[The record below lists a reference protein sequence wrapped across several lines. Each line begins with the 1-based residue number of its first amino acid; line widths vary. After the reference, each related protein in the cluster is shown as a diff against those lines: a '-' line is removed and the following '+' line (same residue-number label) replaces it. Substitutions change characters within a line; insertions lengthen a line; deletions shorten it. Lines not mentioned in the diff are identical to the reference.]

1 MTMPMTDSFPPGGPL
16 GPGEPLRPGE
26 PPRPGEPFRPGPPG
40 RPDPG
45 HPGRPGP
52 GWPEPGRQPATPPQ
66 YPAVSPARGWLDR
79 ADWPGQ
85 VYQRLLEQRI
95 VLASG
100 CLDDESATM
109 LCAQL
114 LTLDAE
120 GDGPVRL
127 ELQGL
132 DAELPAALTVMGVL
146 DVLRVAVTGYVAG
159 RVSGPALGVL
169 AACPHRRGY
178 PSAML
183 ALAEP
188 TMRFD
193 GTASAVSGQEE
204 QVRAMLDTLYI
215 RLAEVTGREVD
226 EIRADARQGVFLSVT
241 DAVSY
246 GLLEG
251 EAERPAP
258 GRGSHP
264 AGPH

>member
-1 MTMPMTDSFPPGGPL
+1 MIMPVTDSFPPGGPM
-16 GPGEPLRPGE
+16 RPGD

-45 HPGRPGP
+45 PAGP
-52 GWPEPGRQPATPPQ
+52 GWPEPGRRPAAPPQ
-66 YPAVSPARGWLDR
+66 YPAASPARGWPDR
-79 ADWPGQ
+79 SDWPGQ

-100 CLDDESATM
+100 HLDDETATV

-146 DVLRVAVTGYVAG
+146 DVLRVPVTGYVAG

-169 AACPHRRGY
+169 AACQHRRGY

-226 EIRADARQGVFLSVT
+226 DIRADARQGVFLSVT

-246 GLLEG
+246 GLLDG